1 MYTLSQDGY
10 ILSTSERK
18 DWNMEGK
25 MPLMFTCDVHVM
37 SSLKQQQQ
45 QQQQQQNP

>member
-1 MYTLSQDGY
+1 
-10 ILSTSERK
+10 
-18 DWNMEGK
+18 MEGK

-45 QQQQQQNP
+45 QQQQNP